1 MHINIG
7 IDIGDINLSRQLSI
21 DWFLGLDI
29 VDIDLLRQLSVEV

>member
-21 DWFLGLDI
+21 DWFIGIDI
-29 VDIDLLRQLSVEV
+29 SDIALLSQLCVD